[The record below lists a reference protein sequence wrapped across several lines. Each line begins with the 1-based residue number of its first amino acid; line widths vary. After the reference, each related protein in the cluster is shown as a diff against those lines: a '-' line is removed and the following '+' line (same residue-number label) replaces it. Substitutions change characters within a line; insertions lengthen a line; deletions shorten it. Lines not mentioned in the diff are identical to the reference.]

1 MSDTLQSSKYNVHDT
16 LIELVNTIEED
27 TVALALSSGID
38 SLSIL
43 LALLECGKKVI
54 VYSFH
59 LDDVQSRDFLVA
71 QDVAKQLNLKFVP
84 IVLPSDIDTL
94 KSDIKIMARKYDCVK
109 KTDFE
114 CFWPYM
120 YLMKQVEESVLA
132 SGMAADGHFAISKK
146 AMIHFKDNVQ
156 TFRDNYF
163 SNPNRCQLIQREK
176 LAEELNLKLFDPYL
190 SNEMISYLY
199 DSSWDECNKPYQ
211 KMPIRQAFDYEKYV
225 KIYPHTNFQLGDSGI
240 SKHFEKLLDTN
251 WNINNYKSVTG
262 IYNSVV
268 RGELDHAMRKLI

>member
-1 MSDTLQSSKYNVHDT
+1 M
-16 LIELVNTIEED
+16 
-27 TVALALSSGID
+27 
-38 SLSIL
+38 
-43 LALLECGKKVI
+43 
-54 VYSFH
+54 
-59 LDDVQSRDFLVA
+59 
-71 QDVAKQLNLKFVP
+71 
-84 IVLPSDIDTL
+84 LPSNVDTL
-94 KSDIKIMARKYDCVK
+94 KSDIKTMVRKYDCAK

-146 AMIHFKDNVQ
+146 AMIHFKDDVQ
-156 TFRDNYF
+156 TFRGNYF
-163 SNPNRCQLIQREK
+163 SKPNRCQLLQRKK

-190 SNEMISYLY
+190 SDEMIAYLY
-199 DSSWDECNKPYQ
+199 DSSWNECNKPHQ

-268 RGELDHAMRKLI
+268 RGELDHAIRKLI